1 MQKLSCIDNFKW
13 LSVTISDI
21 AIITVTNVDSR
32 YIILSISK
40 YEAINLIKNS
50 VLEYRGSFSL
60 LKTVFF
66 FTLLFNIYKMVDNI
80 CTHKSININ
89 IGTALKN
96 RGMLKL
102 VPYHLKTRKMC
113 KHAVKKL
120 PYLLRYVSD

>member
-50 VLEYRGSFSL
+50 VLEYCGSFSL

-66 FTLLFNIYKMVDNI
+66 LLCCLIYIKWLTI
-80 CTHKSININ
+80 SAPIS
-89 IGTALKN
+89 L
-96 RGMLKL
+96 
-102 VPYHLKTRKMC
+102 
-113 KHAVKKL
+113 
-120 PYLLRYVSD
+120 